1 MTQAAADWPAI
12 EKQYYAPTFGR
23 APVTFVRGQGT
34 RIWDDTGKEYL
45 DFVAGIATNTLGHS
59 HPDIAAALYSQA
71 RTLVHTSSL
80 YHTIPQ
86 LELAQLLLVDSCL
99 DRIFFVNSGGEATET
114 AIKASRKHGKLNL
127 DGAYGV
133 ITTHRAFHGRTLATT
148 AATGTRAYQ
157 VNFDPMPDG
166 FGQVEFNDLE
176 AMSAAVSDRTCAI
189 MVELVQGEGGIFPG
203 DPDYIQG
210 LRDLCDRNGLL
221 LIFDEVQT
229 GIGRLGAFYGY
240 QHYGVE
246 PDIIT
251 LAKGLGGGVPI
262 GATLFKED
270 ACTLRPGDHGNTF
283 GGSPLMCA
291 AAKVVVEH
299 VRQPGFLD
307 AVTAK
312 GERVRAG
319 LESLR
324 STGKVV
330 DVRGVGLL
338 NGVQFDSPETADTV
352 VNASRDRGLILV
364 KVDAATV
371 RLVPPL
377 NVEDAEID
385 RALAIIGGV
394 LSQSG

>member
-1 MTQAAADWPAI
+1 MTQVATDWQAI

-23 APVTFVRGQGT
+23 APITLVRGQGT
-34 RIWDDTGKEYL
+34 RVWDETGKEYL

-86 LELAQLLLVDSCL
+86 LELAQLLLDGSCL
-99 DRIFFVNSGGEATET
+99 DRVFFVNSGGEATET
-114 AIKASRKHGKLNL
+114 AIKAARKHGKLNL
-127 DGAYGV
+127 DSAYEV

-166 FGQVEFNDLE
+166 FDQIDFNDLG
-176 AMSAAVSDRTCAI
+176 AMRAAVSEKTCAI

-203 DPDYIQG
+203 EPDYIQG
-210 LRDLCDRNGLL
+210 LRDLCDEKGLL

-229 GIGRLGAFYGY
+229 GIGRLGTFYGY

-283 GGSPLMCA
+283 GGSPPMCA

-299 VRQPGFLD
+299 VLKPGFLD
-307 AVTAK
+307 AVVAK

-319 LESLR
+319 LEALR
-324 STGKVV
+324 DTGKVV
-330 DVRGVGLL
+330 DVRGLGLL
-338 NGVQFDSPETADTV
+338 NGVQFDSADTADLIV
-352 VNASRDRGLILV
+352 SESRERGLIVV

-371 RLVPPL
+371 RLVPAL
-377 NVEDAEID
+377 NVEDEEID
-385 RALAIIGGV
+385 QALAIIRGI
-394 LSQSG
+394 LSESR

>member
-1 MTQAAADWPAI
+1 MHQANSDWPAI

-23 APVTFVRGQGT
+23 TPETFVRGQGT
-34 RIWDDTGKEYL
+34 RLWDDTGKEYL

-86 LELAQLLLVDSCL
+86 LELAHLLLGDTCL
-99 DRIFFVNSGGEATET
+99 DRIFYVNSGGEATET
-114 AIKASRKHGKLNL
+114 AIKAARKHGKLNR
-127 DGAYGV
+127 DGAYDI
-133 ITTHRAFHGRTLATT
+133 ITTDRSFHGRTLATT

-157 VNFDPMPDG
+157 VNFDPMPEG
-166 FGQVEFNDLE
+166 FGQVEFNDLD
-176 AMSAAVSDRTCAI
+176 AMRAAVTDNTCAI
-189 MVELVQGEGGIFPG
+189 MVELVQGEGGIWPG
-203 DPDYIQG
+203 DRSYIEG
-210 LRDLCDRNGLL
+210 LRELCDENNLL

-229 GIGRLGAFYGY
+229 GIGRLGSFYGY

-262 GATLFKED
+262 GATLFKD
-270 ACTLRPGDHGNTF
+270 AACTLRPGDHGNTF

-291 AAKVVVEH
+291 AAKVVVEA
-299 VRQPGFLD
+299 VQGLGFLD
-307 AVTAK
+307 AVVAK

-319 LESLR
+319 LEALR
-324 STGKVV
+324 DSGKVT

-338 NGVQFDSPETADTV
+338 NGVQFDSPETADHV
-352 VNASRDRGLILV
+352 VAQSRADGLILV

-385 RALAIIGGV
+385 QAVAIIGGT
-394 LSQSG
+394 L

>member
-1 MTQAAADWPAI
+1 MNQATDWPAV

-23 APVTFVRGQGT
+23 APETFVRGQGT
-34 RIWDDTGKEYL
+34 RLWDDTGKEYL

-80 YHTIPQ
+80 YHTVPQ
-86 LELAQLLLVDSCL
+86 LELAQLLLDDTCL
-99 DRIFFVNSGGEATET
+99 DRIFYVNSGGEATET
-114 AIKASRKHGKLNL
+114 AMKAARKHGKLNR
-127 DGAYGV
+127 DGAYEV
-133 ITTHRAFHGRTLATT
+133 ITTNRSFHGRTLATT

-157 VNFDPMPDG
+157 VNFDPMPEG
-166 FGQVEFNDLE
+166 FGQVEYNDLD
-176 AMSAAVSDRTCAI
+176 AMRAAISDTTCAI
-189 MVELVQGEGGIFPG
+189 MVELVQGEGGIWPG
-203 DPDYIQG
+203 DGSYIEG
-210 LRDLCDRNGLL
+210 LRELCDEDNLL

-229 GIGRLGAFYGY
+229 GIGRLGSFYGY

-291 AAKVVVEH
+291 AAKVVVEA
-299 VRQPGFLD
+299 VQGPGFLD
-307 AVTAK
+307 AVIAK
-312 GERVRAG
+312 GQRVRSG
-319 LESLR
+319 LEALR
-324 STGKVV
+324 DTGKVF

-338 NGVQFDSPETADTV
+338 NGVQFDSPDTADHV
-352 VNASRDRGLILV
+352 VAQSRADGLILV

-385 RALAIIGGV
+385 QAVAIIGGT
-394 LSQSG
+394 L